1 MSARTLL
8 AFCASAAA
16 GFAVARTLLDRELAA
31 GPLPPQLEEA
41 RSRLLAARDRSR
53 DALQAA
59 RSARD
64 EAVADLAD
72 EYRRRA
78 RGQPEA

>member
-16 GFAVARTLLDRELAA
+16 GFAVARALLDRELAA
-31 GPLPPQLEEA
+31 GSLPPQLEEA
-41 RSRLLAARDRSR
+41 RSRLLAARDRGR
-53 DALQAA
+53 EALQAA
-59 RSARD
+59 LSARD
-64 EAVADLAD
+64 EAAADLAE